1 MIIVSIN
8 DKKYNVCSEWKDVTI
23 NQVEKAFAIKEKLSD
38 EVKKFFY
45 SADEFKLT
53 KENEREIV
61 KFEKEWIEVFSDIPK
76 HELNKTV
83 LTGDDSDS
91 ITSLFRICQK
101 FMYDPQQNDIDIKE
115 QIEFKGVNYYL
126 PESVTT
132 IKGVKKIFAQGTYED
147 YMEGSK
153 LFDAF
158 NEKPDL
164 TRLSQL
170 TATLFR
176 PKIKIG
182 MLWFK
187 KEVIEEYDEESVNKR
202 AELFKEL
209 PMDIVWGAYFFFMLS
224 NLKLLKGF
232 QISLKE
238 ATSLSKLEA
247 LAREL

>member
-23 NQVEKAFAIKEKLSD
+23 SQVEKAFAIKEKLSD

-53 KENEREIV
+53 KEHEREIV
-61 KFEKEWIEVFSDIPK
+61 KFEKEWIEAFSNIPK
-76 HELNKTV
+76 TELNKTV
-83 LTGDDSDS
+83 LINEDGDN

-101 FMYDPQQNDIDIKE
+101 FMYDPQQNEIEIKE
-115 QIEFKGVNYYL
+115 QIEFKGVKYYL
-126 PESVTT
+126 PQSVTT
-132 IKGVKKIFAQGTYED
+132 LKGIKKIFAQGTYED

-153 LFDAF
+153 LFEAF
-158 NEKPDL
+158 NDKPDL

-176 PKIKIG
+176 PKIKTGI
-182 MLWFK
+182 LWFK
-187 KEVIEEYDEESVNKR
+187 KEVIEYYDEDAVNKR

-209 PMDIVWGAYFFFMLS
+209 PMDMVWGAYFFFMLS
-224 NLKLLKGF
+224 NLKLLSGF
-232 QISLKE
+232 QTSLKE
-238 ATSLSKLEA
+238 ATNLSKLEA
-247 LAREL
+247 LASEL